1 MSEKNLKT
9 RITEYLDAHDN
20 ATEEEIAQA
29 LDLHII
35 DVLNALIEMEKAGD
49 VISEPDTPDKEG

>member
-9 RITEYLDAHDN
+9 RISEYLAAHDN

-29 LDLHII
+29 LNLHIV
-35 DVLNALIEMEKAGD
+35 DVLNALIEMEKEGE
-49 VISEPDTPDKEG
+49 VSSEPVEESKG